1 MKRNRC
7 IKKDN
12 VCEASQHTSTFLHPI
27 NLFSRNSPIKR
38 LVIICILFLSIPQ
51 TYAQND
57 ANVYLQAVYG
67 KLKNIKDYTV
77 QANIK
82 VDIPLI
88 RILPIDVKIY
98 FRQKD
103 KFKVESKGI
112 AIVPR
117 QGFNQISE
125 ILANSNSYTAII
137 QGKEAI
143 GAIETTIVNMIPLS
157 DTVDMIL
164 GKFWI
169 DPARRVIVKSQLSTR
184 SSGTIVTEYMYGSQV
199 AYGLPDKMI
208 YSVDTRKFKIPN
220 TLKTGGNKSEP
231 KNTETKNENQPG
243 KIFIVLTNY
252 QINKGISDDV
262 FNKNAQTN
270 IPSREGRK

>member
-7 IKKDN
+7 IKKGN
-12 VCEASQHTSTFLHPI
+12 VCEASQHTSTFLHYK
-27 NLFSRNSPIKR
+27 NLFSRNYPNNFF
-38 LVIICILFLSIPQ
+38 VIVCILFLSNNQ
-51 TYAQND
+51 AYAQND

-98 FRQKD
+98 FKQKD

-117 QGFNQISE
+117 QGFNQITE

-137 QGKEAI
+137 QGKEDI
-143 GAIETTIVNMIPLS
+143 STMNTTVVNMIPLS

-169 DPARRVIVKSQLSTR
+169 DPARSVIVKSQLSTR

-220 TLKTGGNKSEP
+220 TLKTGGNKSDT
-231 KNTETKNENQPG
+231 KNTETKNENQTG
-243 KIFIVLTNY
+243 KIYIVLTNY

-262 FNKNAQTN
+262 FNKKRADEY
-270 IPSREGRK
+270 PPRDDRK